1 MAKSRKI
8 VISIYLGTVFI
19 ACTTYLALILIG
31 SLQGND
37 MSNSVLDTD
46 HRYINHYKEAAKSD
60 TSNGTSNHSLN
71 HSNQQG
77 ILHDFYPGYNLFHI
91 YPIFPIPEREKFFA
105 QVKTIIK

>member
-31 SLQGND
+31 SLHGND

-71 HSNQQG
+71 HSNQNNWLSHTMISQ
-77 ILHDFYPGYNLFHI
+77 INDDNTFKLITQPKKATSSYLDN
-91 YPIFPIPEREKFFA
+91 
-105 QVKTIIK
+105 